1 MEKIAPS
8 VDKKGFFDNY
18 QLWRNICHVTEGEVY
33 FVCLKDRTD
42 LIQDVEDA
50 KKLCIKDYREHIHVL
65 KIEDLVKKAL
75 EVKND
80 KLHNHFLEFFDK
92 YLNY

>member
-1 MEKIAPS
+1 MEN
-8 VDKKGFFDNY
+8 F
-18 QLWRNICHVTEGEVY
+18 
-33 FVCLKDRTD
+33 
-42 LIQDVEDA
+42 
-50 KKLCIKDYREHIHVL
+50 REHIHVL

-80 KLHNHFLEFFDK
+80 KLHGHYLEFFDK

>member
-1 MEKIAPS
+1 M
-8 VDKKGFFDNY
+8 
-18 QLWRNICHVTEGEVY
+18 Y

-50 KKLCIKDYREHIHVL
+50 KKLCLKDYREHIHVL

-80 KLHNHFLEFFDK
+80 KLHNHYLEFFDK